1 MESFSRRIVFILF
14 MFFIFGAV
22 FFASQSSAVYQF
34 FSGRSSFSSQKLDVT
49 EEELLERLSVS
60 FPDIIKHLSKMSP
73 QQQEVFIAQLRRDVI
88 ALAFKSGQSL
98 EQAHK
103 SGETVAM
110 ALSKAISR
118 PSIANAYF

>member
-1 MESFSRRIVFILF
+1 MESSSRRIIFILF
-14 MFFIFGAV
+14 VFFIFGAV
-22 FFASQSSAVYQF
+22 FFASRSGAVYQF
-34 FSGRSSFSSQKLDVT
+34 FSGRSSSSSQKLDVT

-73 QQQEVFIAQLRRDVI
+73 QQQELFIAQLRRDII
-88 ALAFKSGQSL
+88 ALASKSGQSR
-98 EQAHK
+98 EQAQK
-103 SGETVAM
+103 SGEIVAM

>member
-22 FFASQSSAVYQF
+22 FFASRSGAVYQF

-73 QQQEVFIAQLRRDVI
+73 QQQELFIAQLRRDVI
-88 ALAFKSGQSL
+88 ALAFKSGQSR

>member
-14 MFFIFGAV
+14 VFFIFGAV
-22 FFASQSSAVYQF
+22 FFASRSGAVYQF

-73 QQQEVFIAQLRRDVI
+73 QQQELFIAQLRRDVI
-88 ALAFKSGQSL
+88 ALAFKSGQSR

>member
-1 MESFSRRIVFILF
+1 MGSFSHRIIFILF
-14 MFFIFGAV
+14 VFFIFGAV
-22 FFASQSSAVYQF
+22 FFASQSSVVYQF
-34 FSGRSSFSSQKLDVT
+34 FSGRSSSSQNLDVT

-60 FPDIIKHLSKMSP
+60 FPDIIKHLSKMDP
-73 QQQEVFIAQLRRDVI
+73 QQQELFIAQLRRDVI
-88 ALAFKSGQSL
+88 ALAAKSGQSR
-98 EQAHK
+98 EQAQK

>member
-1 MESFSRRIVFILF
+1 MGSFLHRIIFILF
-14 MFFIFGAV
+14 VFFIFGAI
-22 FFASQSSAVYQF
+22 FFASRSSAVYQF
-34 FSGRSSFSSQKLDVT
+34 FSGRSSFSSQKFDVT
-49 EEELLERLSVS
+49 EELLLERLSVS

-73 QQQEVFIAQLRRDVI
+73 QQQELFIAQLRRDVI
-88 ALAFKSGQSL
+88 ALAFKNGQSR

-103 SGETVAM
+103 SGETIAM